1 MNLAPM
7 DLLQPLALPP
17 HPFKLTDDNG
27 QLFIFDEIR
36 KRKIMLTPE
45 EWVRQHFIHY
55 LIHTC
60 KFPKTLFKVETG
72 LVYNTLNKRSDIKV
86 YNRQGS
92 VFMLV
97 ECKAYSIPIS
107 SYTLKQIAAYNK
119 TIEAEW
125 LVVTNGF
132 DHFVFQR
139 EGEGDAMQFAK
150 RTALPIFG

>member
-1 MNLAPM
+1 MYPDLNLPEAH
-7 DLLQPLALPP
+7 LKLA
-17 HPFKLTDDNG
+17 KEQEEIYVYD
-27 QLFIFDEIR
+27 IIR
-36 KRKIMLTPE
+36 KKNILLTPE

-55 LIHTC
+55 LIHSC

-72 LVYNTLNKRSDIKV
+72 LMYNTLNKRSDIKV

-97 ECKAYSIPIS
+97 ECKAFSIPITS
-107 SYTLKQIAAYNK
+107 QTLKQVSAYNK

-132 DHFVFQR
+132 DHFAFQR
-139 EGEGDAMQFAK
+139 EGEGDAMQFVK
-150 RTALPIFG
+150 RSTLPIFG